1 MLIDAYIKVMASE
14 RLLPLVKYHA
24 FGDQTE
30 LDKVATAPRVIWIP
44 STGAQASPDMIARV
58 PCIVNGRRSIV
69 TSIAMVKRGV
79 DIYFFTDYG
88 PDGQR
93 QMEWLLNEFQ
103 IAVHEIIRSIKGNYE
118 LDSEQ
123 WYPRKGLSVK
133 TTEVKLPARFF
144 VPIWS
149 AEPAAIVRKVTT
161 TLTPITES

>member
-44 STGAQASPDMIARV
+44 STGIQAPPDMLGEWKGVI
-58 PCIVNGRRSIV
+58 NGRQAIA

-79 DIYFFTDYG
+79 DVHFFTDYG

-93 QMEWLLNEFQ
+93 QMEDLLNEFQ
-103 IAVHEIIRSIKGNYE
+103 VAVHEEIRSIKGNYE

-123 WYPRKGLSVK
+123 WFPRKGLSVK